1 MIDIHTHV
9 IPGVDDGAQTLED
22 STNILLKAESEGIK
36 TMVATPHI
44 NPHSFFRKES
54 FSENKNKFKTQYKL
68 LLDHIKKKKIKV
80 KVLLGGEIY
89 FDPIIKEVLPL
100 HKKILTLNNSD
111 YFLLEFP
118 VNFVPPGVKQFIY
131 DVMTLG
137 FIPILAHPEKN
148 LMFQNDL
155 SLLYQLLSAGAL
167 CQIDADSFS
176 APNNATKKKIAM
188 TLIKKNMAH
197 IISTDCHDA
206 IHRPPVIS
214 FLYKVLKKIGRE
226 KIDTY
231 INKIP
236 EAIIMNKVPP
246 DIGFI
251 EDPSSKKFFFERFI
265 K

>member
-9 IPGVDDGAQTLED
+9 LPGVDDGAQTLED
-22 STNILLKAESEGIK
+22 STNILMKAESEGIK

-44 NPHSFFRKES
+44 NPRSFFKKDS
-54 FSENKNKFKTQYKL
+54 FSEKGNKFKTQYKL
-68 LLDHIKKKKIKV
+68 LLDHIKKKNIKV

-89 FDPIIKEVLPL
+89 FDPIIREILPKY
-100 HKKILTLNNSD
+100 KKVLTLNNSD
-111 YFLLEFP
+111 YFLLEFSS
-118 VNFVPPGVKQFIY
+118 NFVPPGVKQFIY

-137 FIPILAHPEKN
+137 FIPIIAHPEKN

-155 SLLYQLLSAGAL
+155 SLLYQFLSAGAL

-176 APNNATKKKIAM
+176 APNNSTKKIIAM
-188 TLIKKNMAH
+188 KLIKKNMVH

-214 FLYKVLKKIGRE
+214 FIYKVLKKIGKE
-226 KIDTY
+226 KIDSY

-236 EAIIMNKVPP
+236 EAIIMNNVPP
-246 DIGFI
+246 DIGFM
-251 EDPSSKKFFFERFI
+251 EDPASKKFFFERFM